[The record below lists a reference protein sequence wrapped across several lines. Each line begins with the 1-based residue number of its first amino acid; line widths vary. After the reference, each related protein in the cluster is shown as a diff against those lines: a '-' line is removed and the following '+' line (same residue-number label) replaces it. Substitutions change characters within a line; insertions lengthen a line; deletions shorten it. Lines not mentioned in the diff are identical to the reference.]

1 MANIIGRLLVTAARK
16 GGNMTES
23 QKQAQETR
31 RRNKEAQDAR
41 ARAYRAQE
49 AIDKPL
55 MLDALRAVLRNPNST
70 PAQLIFAVSVLDSVK
85 VYHVVPY
92 GVKYPAGPDSRDVD
106 AISEE
111 LRAKIASIAKE

>member
-1 MANIIGRLLVTAARK
+1 
-16 GGNMTES
+16 MTES

-31 RRNKEAQDAR
+31 RRNKEAREAGER
-41 ARAYRAQE
+41 AHRAQE

-92 GVKYPAGPDSRDVD
+92 GVKYPAEPDSREVD
-106 AISEE
+106 AISDE
-111 LRAKIASIAKE
+111 LRAKIANMVKE

>member
-1 MANIIGRLLVTAARK
+1 
-16 GGNMTES
+16 MTDS

-31 RRNKEAQDAR
+31 RRNKAAQEARQKE
-41 ARAYRAQE
+41 YWAQE

-92 GVKYPAGPDSRDVD
+92 GVKYPAEPDSRDVD
-106 AISEE
+106 AISKE
-111 LRAKIASIAKE
+111 LMDKIKSEA

>member
-1 MANIIGRLLVTAARK
+1 
-16 GGNMTES
+16 MTDS

-31 RRNKEAQDAR
+31 RRNKAAQEARQKE
-41 ARAYRAQE
+41 YWAQE

-70 PAQLIFAVSVLDSVK
+70 PAQLIFAVSVLDNVK
-85 VYHVVPY
+85 AYHVVPH
-92 GVKYPAGPDSRDVD
+92 GVKYPAEPDSREVD

-111 LRAKIASIAKE
+111 LRAKIADMANVTGKS